1 MTTFQ
6 TVASEFYAAFE
17 RATRTESKV
26 DYFRFRDDA
35 PAWIKESKIAFKA
48 HCAVDDTSDPRWPDD
63 WVFASMRAI
72 ASHVTDSEYATSDDA
87 RDHAFEI
94 AQACCDDSTPA
105 LIAWLA
111 SNAVRNTTLC
121 DDARAEGLVTDDAP
135 MSDRIRSGQYTAL
148 QRLTWAVLSA
158 IGEESESREWD
169 IAHEDAETQRHIP

>member
-63 WVFASMRAI
+63 WVFASMRA
-72 ASHVTDSEYATSDDA
+72 
-87 RDHAFEI
+87 
-94 AQACCDDSTPA
+94 
-105 LIAWLA
+105 
-111 SNAVRNTTLC
+111 
-121 DDARAEGLVTDDAP
+121 
-135 MSDRIRSGQYTAL
+135 
-148 QRLTWAVLSA
+148 LTWAVLSA
-158 IGEESESREWD
+158 IGEESESRD
-169 IAHEDAETQRHIP
+169 DGDA